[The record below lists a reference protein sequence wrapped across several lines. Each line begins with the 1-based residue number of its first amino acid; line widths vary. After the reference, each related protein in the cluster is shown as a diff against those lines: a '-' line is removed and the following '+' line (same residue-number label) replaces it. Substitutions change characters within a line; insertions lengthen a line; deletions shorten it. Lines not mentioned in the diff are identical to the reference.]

1 MSILNELVDKDS
13 NLEEI
18 PYDWISLE
26 SDYIQSEDMCLEIY
40 KCENALEQL
49 FSIEKR
55 VEDQYGLLHDMAY
68 DSIKNTTRAI
78 AIKETICSIIS
89 PTRLTYEIPSLESI
103 GWYMSDSDL
112 TISLEGVESVL
123 KKIKDFIV
131 NLFNRLIEAV
141 KKFFD
146 WVKGLFGKT
155 KKNNETVKKKAE
167 KKLEIAKK
175 MPESKPTQ
183 TIGDEQIQKER
194 GEKKQRLEKIK
205 SKINNKKDSENK
217 DSENKDSENKVIEVV
232 NNEAPLDGP
241 IFKFENILPEGD
253 ETNVNAINNR
263 LVNTV
268 NLLSGIFKS
277 VPIWKTKGY
286 LDLAN
291 LIEKLT
297 SGFIKSINKDYA
309 INFCK
314 QIVDSS
320 EIAFK
325 EQYNSLAVKADNKV
339 DRDDFLA
346 YLFNV
351 LISDKIIYYAHGT
364 NRWVVRED
372 NNLFIQ
378 ETKNYVNAVLN
389 EFGFGINDNK
399 DFKPSNP
406 VRYSKSDFIALLTNT
421 ILFCDAIEN
430 IDFESFMKDSDKILK
445 NARDKYMQLK
455 ETKEEILKPDA
466 KIKDYKMYIIQISSQ
481 CDYKMHLAGINNQLK
496 VIRLLLASVAT
507 YHSIIM
513 QSEDSEFEQ
522 LLKQ

>member
-18 PYDWISLE
+18 PHDWISLE

-55 VEDQYGLLHDMAY
+55 VEDQYSNLCEMRFT
-68 DSIKNTTRAI
+68 SIKPTTEYI
-78 AIKETICSIIS
+78 VIKDTINSIIS

-141 KKFFD
+141 RKFFD

-175 MPESKPTQ
+175 MPETKPTQ
-183 TIGDEQIQKER
+183 IVSKEQIQKEQ

-205 SKINNKKDSENK
+205 GKINNKK

-241 IFKFENILPEGD
+241 IFKFENILPEGS
-253 ETNVNAINNR
+253 EANVNAINNR

-268 NLLSGIFKS
+268 NLLLGIFKS

-325 EQYNSLAVKADNKV
+325 EQYNSLAVKADKQV
-339 DRDDFLA
+339 DRDDFLE
-346 YLFNV
+346 YLFNA

-364 NRWVVRED
+364 GRWVVRED

-378 ETKNYVNAVLN
+378 ETKNYVNSVLN
-389 EFGFGINDNK
+389 QFGFGINDNN

-421 ILFCDAIEN
+421 ILFCDSIEN

-445 NARDKYMQLK
+445 NARDKYMKLK

-481 CDYKMHLAGINNQLK
+481 CDYRMHLAGINNQLK